1 MYRFPFTERR
11 TVQEPMA
18 RYSTDV
24 EWKELTAEEAA
35 RLRRGEDGLLL
46 HEIFV
51 EKVQQLNP
59 GIVGLQEAEE
69 LADRLRRVR
78 PNIEG
83 NQVVWEHLR
92 GLRTV
97 YVPSENRERN
107 VRLVDTEHWSH
118 NAFHVV
124 QELRYTG
131 GRKPIRIDIAYF
143 VNGVPVLL
151 VETKAAH
158 KREALAEAL
167 DQVRRYHEE
176 GAPMLALMQL
186 FAITHLVRFFYGPTW
201 NLERKA
207 LINWREDI
215 AYAVGAD
222 FKPAPTG
229 ARPDFETLVKQFVHP
244 ARVVRVLRDFIL
256 FVRRDGELS
265 KVVLRPHQMSAVEKV
280 IQRAEEAVQPP
291 PDRPPKRR
299 GLIWHTQGS
308 GKTYTMITI
317 ARMLLN
323 EPIFQNPTVI
333 MLVDRNELEQQ
344 LFSNLAA
351 LGMGHAELAQSK
363 RHLRELLRSDYRGLI
378 VSTIHKFDRMPPN
391 INTRANIFVLID
403 EAHRTTG
410 GDLGTYLMAALP
422 NATIVGFTGTPID
435 RSARGRGTFQIF
447 GVDDPPH
454 GYLDKYS
461 IRQSIEDGATVPLH
475 YALADNE
482 LRVDR
487 ETLEREFLD
496 LTEAEGIADPEQL
509 NRILERAVTLRN
521 MLKNRDRIDRV
532 ARFVAEHYREYVE
545 PLGYKAFLVAVDREA
560 CALYKEALDRYL
572 PPEASEVVISAGR
585 NDSPLLRRY
594 HHSEEEER
602 EIRERFRK
610 EENPKFL
617 IVTEKLLTGFDAPV
631 LYAMYLDKPM
641 RDHVLLQAI
650 ARVNRP
656 YEQDGQRKTCGLI
669 VDFVGIF
676 DNLEK
681 ALAFDSQDIAGV
693 VTELGVLE
701 RRFADLME
709 QARQGTWV
717 QNGAGHA
724 PPLQDLAG
732 GGDDKAVERVLDYF
746 RDEDVRQAF
755 YEFFEELSDLYEVLS
770 PSPFLRPYLDDYTT
784 LARMVALLKE
794 AYDPGVP
801 IERDILRKTAE
812 LVQKHTH
819 GGEIRGAVEVY
830 EINADLLRRLQY
842 TRKPPTVEI
851 FSLMKSIRQKVA
863 EEGEAKPFLLSIGE
877 RAEAVVRAFE
887 QRQQE
892 AQEALEALKEII
904 AEINAAEQEFAQK
917 GMEAEAFTVYWLLR
931 QEHITAAEP
940 IARDLVNTFRE
951 YPHWATSGRQGREL
965 RLSLYKV
972 LRAHGVVDDLPDR
985 VRQIMEVLRRRH
997 E

>member
-1 MYRFPFTERR
+1 MSLFGERR
-11 TVQEPMA
+11 AVQEPMA

-24 EWKELTAEEAA
+24 AWQELSPEEAD
-35 RLRRGEDGLLL
+35 RLRRGTDGLLL
-46 HEIFV
+46 HDV
-51 EKVQQLNP
+51 LVKKVQELNP
-59 GIVGLQEAEE
+59 GIVGLREAEE

-92 GLRTV
+92 GIRTI
-97 YVPSENRERN
+97 YVPEEKRERN
-107 VRLVDTEHWSH
+107 VRLVDTAHWS
-118 NAFHVV
+118 NNVYHVV

-131 GRKPIRIDIAYF
+131 GSKPIRIDVAYF

-158 KREALAEAL
+158 KWEGMAEATE
-167 DQVRRYHEE
+167 QVRRYHEE
-176 GAPMLALMQL
+176 GAPMLALMQV
-186 FAITHLVRFFYGPTW
+186 FAITHLVRFYYGPTW

-207 LINWREDI
+207 LINWREDV
-215 AYAVGAD
+215 AYAVG
-222 FKPAPTG
+222 TG
-229 ARPDFETLVKQFVHP
+229 VRPDFETLVKQFVHP

-280 IQRAEEAVQPP
+280 IRRAEEAISPP

-323 EPIFQNPTVI
+323 EPTFQNPTVI

-344 LFSNLAA
+344 LFSNLTS
-351 LGMGHAELAQSK
+351 LGMGHAVLAQSK
-363 RHLRELLRSDYRGLI
+363 RHLRELLRSDHRGLI
-378 VSTIHKFDRMPPN
+378 VSTIHKFDRMPPHVN
-391 INTRANIFVLID
+391 ARANIFILID

-435 RSARGRGTFQIF
+435 RSAHGRSTFQIF

-496 LTEAEGIADPEQL
+496 LTEAEGIADPERL
-509 NRILERAVTLRN
+509 DRILERAVTLRN

-572 PPEASEVVISAGR
+572 PPETSEVIVSAGH
-585 NDSPLLRRY
+585 NDPPILRRY
-594 HHSEEEER
+594 HYDREQER
-602 EIRERFRK
+602 EIRERFRH

-617 IVTEKLLTGFDAPV
+617 IVTQKLLTGFDAPV

-656 YEQDGQRKTCGLI
+656 YERDGQRKTCGLI

-693 VTELGVLE
+693 VTELDVLE
-701 RRFADLME
+701 KRFAELME
-709 QARQGTWV
+709 QARQGTWTD
-717 QNGAGHA
+717 NGA
-724 PPLQDLAG
+724 PLQDLVA
-732 GGDDKAVERVLDYF
+732 GGDDKAIERILDYF
-746 RDEDVRQAF
+746 RDENARQAF

-784 LARMVALLKE
+784 LTRMVALLKE
-794 AYDPGVP
+794 AYDPGTP

-812 LVQKHTH
+812 LVQEHTH
-819 GGEIRGAVEVY
+819 GGEIHGAVEVY
-830 EINADLLRRLQY
+830 EINADLLRRLQH

-851 FSLMKSIRQKVA
+851 FNLVKSIRQKVMD
-863 EEGEAKPFLLSIGE
+863 EGNAKPFLISIGE

-887 QRQQE
+887 QRHQE
-892 AQEALEALKEII
+892 AQEALEALKDII
-904 AEINAAEQEFAQK
+904 AEINAAEREFVEK

-931 QEHITAAEP
+931 RDHIAAAEA
-940 IARDLVNTFRE
+940 IARDLVSTFRE
-951 YPHWATSGRQGREL
+951 YPHWATSSRQGREL

-972 LRAHGVVDDLPDR
+972 LRAHGIKEGLSER
-985 VRQIMEVLRRRH
+985 VKQIMGILRRRH